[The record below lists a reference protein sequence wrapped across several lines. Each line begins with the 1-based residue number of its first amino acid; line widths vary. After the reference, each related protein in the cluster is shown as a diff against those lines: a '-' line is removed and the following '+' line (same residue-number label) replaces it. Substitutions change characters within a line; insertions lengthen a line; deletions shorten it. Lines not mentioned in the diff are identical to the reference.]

1 MHSQDSVAS
10 KLAGNISTTRSTRST
25 QADVGQQVGFL
36 ALPREI
42 RDNVY
47 FNLVVATDPVQYDED
62 FRTLSRSDTFSP
74 TALMWMFEEG
84 SNSQVAQES
93 REAFYQHN
101 TFLIYT
107 HDIPALLEAK
117 VHAMVFEVAE
127 DAELSFYCAAFEAGA
142 YVRNLA
148 VRVGWHT
155 SDGWFTD
162 SCCVDPANDL
172 QLLLDWDSLRS
183 VIIDARFGAWTYG
196 YPQGIGW
203 DLLEEMKEKWG
214 TEFRIYNDQMRS
226 QDTRRY
232 TSGRNDLSITR
243 LAREIEWA
251 RTGRISDEQT
261 EVNEDEEIDFGW
273 DAGTVAEDEDE
284 DVDEDEDEEEGEN
297 EEEETKLYE
306 VEDGEEGE
314 DEDEGTQTHEESD
327 EEYEEE
333 TGGKD
338 DQGKDGKVMQD
349 VGQEEAEVEAD
360 GDDEERWSGEEA
372 HLAEGNPWESVD
384 DRSW

>member
-1 MHSQDSVAS
+1 
-10 KLAGNISTTRSTRST
+10 
-25 QADVGQQVGFL
+25 
-36 ALPREI
+36 
-42 RDNVY
+42 
-47 FNLVVATDPVQYDED
+47 
-62 FRTLSRSDTFSP
+62 
-74 TALMWMFEEG
+74 
-84 SNSQVAQES
+84 
-93 REAFYQHN
+93 
-101 TFLIYT
+101 
-107 HDIPALLEAK
+107 
-117 VHAMVFEVAE
+117 MVFEVAE

-162 SCCVDPANDL
+162 SCCVGPANDL

-203 DLLEEMKEKWG
+203 DLLGEMKEKWG

-232 TSGRNDLSITR
+232 TSHRNDLSITR
-243 LAREIEWA
+243 LQREIEWA
-251 RTGRISDEQT
+251 RTRRISDEQT
-261 EVNEDEEIDFGW
+261 GVNEDEETDFGW
-273 DAGTVAEDEDE
+273 DAGTIAEDEDE

-297 EEEETKLYE
+297 EE
-306 VEDGEEGE
+306 EEGE

-333 TGGKD
+333 TGGKE
-338 DQGKDGKVMQD
+338 DQGEDGKVVQD

-360 GDDEERWSGEEA
+360 EDEEEGWSGEEA